1 MPTVIVLDDLHWADS
16 ASLELLLNVAELVEE
31 WPILIVCLL
40 RPDKDAPSWSAMERA
55 REGLGERYTEISLEP
70 LDTTHAQ
77 ELLGNLLYIE
87 DLPESVRRLIL
98 NKAEGNPFFVEEVI
112 RAPDRLLPHRPGEQS
127 LASNTRDRKRHHPR
141 YAVWR
146 AECPH
151 RPST

>member
-1 MPTVIVLDDLHWADS
+1 MIVLDDLHWADS
-16 ASLELLLNVAELVEE
+16 ASLELLLNAAELVEE

-40 RPDKDAPSWSAMERA
+40 RPDKDAPSWSALGEG
-55 REGLGERYTEISLEP
+55 EGLGERYTEISLEP

-112 RAPDRLLPHRPGEQS
+112 RALIDSGHIVRENNH
-127 LASNTRDRKRHHPR
+127 
-141 YAVWR
+141 WR
-146 AECPH
+146 ATTSGTS
-151 RPST
+151 PSPIRSAAC